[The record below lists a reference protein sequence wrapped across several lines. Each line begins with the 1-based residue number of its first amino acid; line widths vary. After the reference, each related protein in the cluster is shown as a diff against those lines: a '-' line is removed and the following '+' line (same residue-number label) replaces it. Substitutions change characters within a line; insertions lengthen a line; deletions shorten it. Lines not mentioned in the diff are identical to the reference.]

1 MNDKNVILT
10 TGGGGTTGTGGMIGG
25 GDIGF
30 ELGLGPL
37 RLLLEDGDG

>member
-1 MNDKNVILT
+1 MGGGT
-10 TGGGGTTGTGGMIGG
+10 GGGTGGGGTGIIIIGMIGG
-25 GDIGF
+25 GGIGF